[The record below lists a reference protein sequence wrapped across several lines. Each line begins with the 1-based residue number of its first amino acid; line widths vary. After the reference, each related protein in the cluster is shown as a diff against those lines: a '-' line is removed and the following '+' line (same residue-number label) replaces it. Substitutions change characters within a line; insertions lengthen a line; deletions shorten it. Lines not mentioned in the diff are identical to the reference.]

1 MARRHLRAAERD
13 EDVPAAQ
20 ASGVG
25 RAARLL
31 AAGLRGGDIIV
42 ALDGKKMAT
51 VNQLVVAIRSRD
63 AGDTVRVTVQRG
75 GQPVDITL
83 QLQSST

>member
-1 MARRHLRAAERD
+1 
-13 EDVPAAQ
+13 
-20 ASGVG
+20 
-25 RAARLL
+25 
-31 AAGLRGGDIIV
+31 
-42 ALDGKKMAT
+42 MAT

-83 QLQSST
+83 RLQSST